1 MQSNV
6 IVTSTCMTQ
15 EISGMS
21 DGDIHVYLIIEHLIQ
36 INSDC
41 TVTILVILL
50 DNLNIKFICSC
61 ADEIYNQDNY

>member
-21 DGDIHVYLIIEHLIQ
+21 EGDIHVYLIIEHLIQ

-41 TVTILVILL
+41 TV
-50 DNLNIKFICSC
+50 NHSC
-61 ADEIYNQDNY
+61 NPSRQS

>member
-21 DGDIHVYLIIEHLIQ
+21 DGDIHVYLIIVHLIQ

-41 TVTILVILL
+41 TEIMLVILL
-50 DNLNIKFICSC
+50 DNLDKFICSF
-61 ADEIYNQDNY
+61 ADEI